1 METNNPR
8 KNIFS
13 AISIN
18 RITAERFRAYSKTVS
33 KSHSETMDTMIDFFE
48 KTKISPKSQVMVSFI
63 KFQNYMMGRLDYIVE
78 LLRSMEREQLKPT
91 HDLLKSLFD
100 GTELKK
106 VEEPLL
112 IDKTN
117 IKMTKEEWDRAEGKV
132 SFQKYHDAVTA
143 RGNDRR
149 IFYKVLNKINKVEPA
164 FGKAFFKLEL
174 DSEELDSIRQELT
187 RN

>member
-1 METNNPR
+1 METNHSR
-8 KNIFS
+8 KSTFS

-63 KFQNYMMGRLDYIVE
+63 KFQNYMVGRLDFIIE
-78 LLRSMEREQLKPT
+78 LLRTMEREQLKPT
-91 HDLLKSLFD
+91 HDMLRSLFD

-112 IDKTN
+112 IDQAN

-149 IFYKVLNKINKVEPA
+149 IFYKVLNKISKVEPA
-164 FGKAFFKLEL
+164 FGKAYFKLEL
-174 DSEELDSIRQELT
+174 DSEELDSIRRELDE
-187 RN
+187 N